1 MYFGAFV
8 DGALIGAALI
18 IAIGA
23 QNLFVLRQG
32 MARDQVFI
40 ICFLSACI
48 DALLILLGAMGLG
61 SAIAAFPWLV
71 PWASWGGALFL
82 IAFALMSLRRA
93 IWPPIK
99 PVKENEVVTSSKRKA
114 ILLTLAFGFLNPH
127 VYLDTVILLGGI
139 AAGYEFMPRVYF
151 VVGAITA
158 SFVWFFSIGYG
169 ARVFA
174 PAMRTR
180 QGARI
185 LDLSVAGI
193 MLIVAASLIID
204 QLAATQ
210 M

>member
-1 MYFGAFV
+1 MYLWGFI

-32 MARDQVFI
+32 MARDQIFI

-48 DALLILLGAMGLG
+48 DAFLILLGAMGLG

-82 IAFALMSLRRA
+82 IAFALMSLHRA
-93 IWPPIK
+93 MWPP
-99 PVKENEVVTSSKRKA
+99 VTSADESEAVVSSKRKA

-139 AAGYEFMPRVYF
+139 AAGYEFIPRIYF
-151 VVGAITA
+151 VSGAITA
-158 SFVWFFSIGYG
+158 SFAWFFSLGYG
-169 ARVFA
+169 ARSLA
-174 PAMRTR
+174 PLMRTR
-180 QGARI
+180 NGTRV

-193 MLIVAASLIID
+193 MLIVAANLIID
-204 QLAATQ
+204 QLAAT
-210 M
+210 